1 MNPISKMVVRFAAV
15 FLSIPPVLPGQT
27 VHPVTPDTKGN
38 RIELSVANTSTNAPA
53 ENLTVRIGKSS
64 PHVAF
69 SSAMQ
74 SIRFIQPGKEGAALF
89 TFDVNRD
96 APVSKKDTLEFIVSD
111 KSGFAWTKSVIVQ
124 YSGPTTFG
132 LDQNFPNPFNPSTT
146 IYFQLPKDSRVS
158 LKVYD
163 LLGREVTTLVNEDR
177 AAGYHD
183 ARFNAGTVASGV
195 YFYRMEAKPRDGGQG
210 FQQTRKMMVVK

>member
-1 MNPISKMVVRFAAV
+1 MNPSSRMFVRFAALWFSV
-15 FLSIPPVLPGQT
+15 PAALLGQT
-27 VHPVTPDTKGN
+27 VHPVAPDTKGN

-53 ENLTVRIGKSS
+53 ESLTVRIGKSS

-74 SIRFIQPGKEGAALF
+74 SIRFIQPGKEGAAVFL
-89 TFDVNRD
+89 FDVKRD
-96 APVSKKDTLEFIVSD
+96 APVNKKDTLEFLVTD

-124 YSGPTTFG
+124 YSGPMTFG
-132 LDQNFPNPFNPSTT
+132 LDQNYPNPFNPTTT

-183 ARFNAGTVASGV
+183 ARFNAGNFASGV
-195 YFYRMEAKPRDGGQG
+195 YFYRMEAKPGDGGQG
-210 FQQTRKMMVVK
+210 FQQTRKMVVVK